1 VAEASVDIARELE
14 SLEVE
19 LRRLEAEY
27 NMFFGGRLP
36 RPPLETRRRVAALV
50 TRFDRRPPSN
60 YGARFRFTSLQSR
73 FMAFSRLWDR
83 GLKAREEG
91 CAGPF
96 AQSPSTIERAAP
108 PRDRVLAL
116 ATVSDAAD
124 DYDKVQELFESFA
137 SARREAGQAAVSL
150 QSFEKLIRTQVGAF
164 KQKGCSG
171 VAFRV
176 ALKDGKTS
184 FSGRAM
190 RAVRESEA

>member
-1 VAEASVDIARELE
+1 ME

-19 LRRLEAEY
+19 LKRLEAEY
-27 NMFFGGRLP
+27 NMFFRGRLP
-36 RPPLETRRRVAALV
+36 RPPWETCRRVTALV

-60 YGARFRFTSLQSR
+60 YGLRFRFTTLQSR

-83 GLKAREEG
+83 GLRAREEG

-96 AQSPSTIERAAP
+96 ARSPSTIERATP
-108 PRDRVLAL
+108 PRDRMLAV
-116 ATVSDAAD
+116 ATVSDATR
-124 DYDKVQELFESFA
+124 DYDKVEELFESFA
-137 SARREAGQAAVSL
+137 TARREAGQAAVSL

-176 ALKDGKTS
+176 ALKDGKAS